1 MIKGCIFDLD
11 GTLIDS
17 LEDLANST
25 NEVLCNHGFLTH
37 ELDKYNYFI
46 GNGVKKLVYRSL
58 PDDKKELVDECLKEF
73 YEVYER
79 RCLECTYCFDGIV
92 ELLEYLK
99 SIGIYM
105 AVVTNK
111 PDYLAKKICNHY
123 FKDMFIDVIG
133 NREDFPLKP
142 DPSSTLSVLGQ
153 FGIKNDECL
162 FIGDSNVDIYTG
174 INASMKTI
182 GVTWG
187 FRTYEELTEA
197 GSTYVVNHVDE
208 IKEIIDESRN

>member
-25 NEVLCNHGFLTH
+25 NEVLYKHGFPTH
-37 ELDKYNYFI
+37 ELHKYNYFI
-46 GNGVKKLVYRSL
+46 GNGVKKLIYRSL
-58 PDDKKELVDECLKEF
+58 PEDKKDLVDECLKEF
-73 YEVYER
+73 YEVYEQ

-92 ELLEYLK
+92 ELLQYLK
-99 SIGIYM
+99 SIDVKM

-123 FKDMFIDVIG
+123 FKDIFIDVIG

-142 DPSSTLSVLGQ
+142 DPLSTMSVLEQ
-153 FGIKNDECL
+153 FDLSNEECV

-174 INASMKTI
+174 LNAKMETI

-187 FRTYEELTEA
+187 FRTFEELKEA
-197 GSTYVVNHVDE
+197 GATYVVNQVSE
-208 IKEIIDESRN
+208 IKELIDESRN